1 MRTIVRLFILS
12 MLFILS
18 ACSLPG
24 ARKQAISYYVLEPA
38 LPSVASTVLPAG
50 TIKPVLLVRDAEPD
64 AFTQNLSLV
73 YSRAPGTQAHYQYAF
88 WTVVPAKRLSLLLR
102 ERLLS
107 SGLYAGVVP
116 LSAGVQGDYQLNFR
130 LLDFF
135 HDAARSPGAAQVKLE
150 VELIER
156 GRARLIAQRTFAARV
171 ELPSQDAAAAAAGL
185 GQASARVLE
194 AVVVWLAGVQP
205 YAVDSTLAR

>member
-1 MRTIVRLFILS
+1 MRRVFTLLVMS
-12 MLFILS
+12 MLLVLS

-24 ARKQAISYYVLEPA
+24 ARRQAISYYVLEPA
-38 LPSVASTVLPAG
+38 LASASSTALPAG

-64 AFTQNLSLV
+64 AFTQNLGLV
-73 YSRAPGTQAHYQYAF
+73 YSRSPGTQAHYQYAF
-88 WTVVPAKRLSLLLR
+88 WTEVPAKRLSLLLR
-102 ERLLS
+102 QRLSS

-116 LSAGVQGDYQLNFR
+116 LGAGVQGNYQLNFR
-130 LLDFF
+130 LLEFF
-135 HDAARSPGAAQVKLE
+135 HDAAQSPGTARVKLE
-150 VELIER
+150 VDLIER
-156 GRARLIAQRTFAARV
+156 ARARLIAQQTFAARV

-185 GQASARVLE
+185 GQASAQVLE